1 MYYFENVRKVQY
13 IFAGN
18 SVTNVTYSVRTFFYQ
33 SSFLHPD
40 HHGRGVVVTCAL
52 SPLNLTPLSSLT

>member
-33 SSFLHPD
+33 SPTIMA
-40 HHGRGVVVTCAL
+40 VV
-52 SPLNLTPLSSLT
+52 